1 MTTNRTEFTVTGKQE
16 IHCEGCEQRIGNALE
31 RLDGVESVEASAQT
45 QRVVVETDPAQT
57 GPDQLRERFDLL
69 GYDVTTDQRA

>member
-1 MTTNRTEFTVTGKQE
+1 MTTNTMEFTVTGEQE

-31 RLDGVESVEASAQT
+31 RLDGVETVEASAQT

-69 GYDVTTDQRA
+69 GYEVTDKETA